1 MATAT
6 ATRKP
11 TAIKELREIGQ
22 SLWLDNIRRQL
33 ITSGELARLRDEGI
47 TGVTSNPTIFEKA
60 VSGSTDYDEAMVQLV
75 RAKKKPAEML
85 WELMVEDIQAA
96 ADTFRPVYDR
106 TKGKDGF
113 VSIEVSP
120 TVANNTRQTIK
131 WAEDLHDR
139 CRRPNVMVKIPA
151 TKEGL
156 PAIRD
161 QISRGHNINVTLIFG
176 VDRYAEVVDA
186 YLSGLEA
193 LHGRG
198 GDLAKVASV
207 ASFFVSR
214 LDTKID
220 KTLAEKINASPD
232 PKEKQALERLYGKAA
247 IANSKMAY
255 ERFGELFSGAR
266 WDRLKKAGARTQR
279 PLWASTSTKDP
290 RYPDTYYV
298 EELIGPDTVDTVP
311 PQTLAPFRE
320 HGEVRRSLDEN
331 VDLARRQLKQLADA
345 GIDLDRV
352 TYELEIE
359 GVEAFTKSFES
370 LLATLARASKDI
382 RAGKGPRQWH
392 SLGRLQPVVDA
403 QVAKLQKDDAP
414 RRLWAK
420 DSTLWSADPAKRQ
433 EIHDRLG
440 WLDVADKMLEKST
453 EFRELAVA
461 GRKFTDVVLLGMGGS
476 SLCPDVLRH
485 TFGTVKGH
493 PKLHVLDTTD
503 PATILGVRSKIKVPT
518 SFFIVAS
525 KSGETTETLSHFAYF
540 WEQVEKVS
548 SPPVGRSRAKPGGG
562 AGRNFAAITD
572 PGSGLEKLAKDHGFR
587 WIFSNPPDI
596 GGRYSALSYFGLVPG
611 ALMGV
616 NVAEMLERAVE
627 MELSCADSV
636 PVESNPGA
644 WLGAVMG
651 KLASQ
656 GRNKLTL
663 IASPKVATFGY
674 WVEQLLAESTG
685 KEGKGIVPIEGEP
698 VGKPAVYG
706 DDRLFVY
713 IRMDADPPHRGVQ
726 ALEKAGH
733 PVITLTM
740 RDKLDLGGE
749 FLRWE
754 VATAIAGAVL
764 GIDAFDQ
771 PNVQESKDNTKKV
784 LAKFK
789 QAGKLPAAE
798 SVAATKAKPG
808 IASLLKQAK
817 RGAYFAIMAYTARTP
832 GSEAAIAAIRT
843 AIRDKKKIATTA
855 GYGPR
860 FLHSTGQ
867 LHKGGPKTG
876 LFLQIVQDDTKDVP
890 IPGQPFSF
898 SVLKQA
904 QSLGDLQSLTSRRLP
919 VLRVTLGRD
928 PAAGWRAL
936 AASARQAVK

>member
-1 MATAT
+1 MMASAT
-6 ATRKP
+6 TSRP
-11 TAIKELREIGQ
+11 NPIQELHEVGQ

-33 ITSGELARLRDEGI
+33 ITSGELARLRDEGL

-60 VSGSTDYDEAMVQLV
+60 VGGSTDYDEAMVQLV
-75 RAKKKPAEML
+75 REKKKPADML
-85 WELMVEDIQAA
+85 WDLMVEDVQAA
-96 ADTFRPVYDR
+96 ADVFRPVYDR

-113 VSIEVSP
+113 VSIEVGP
-120 TVANNTRQTIK
+120 TIANSTRATIK
-131 WAEDLHDR
+131 FAEYLHDR
-139 CRRPNVMVKIPA
+139 CERPNVMVKIPA
-151 TKEGL
+151 TREGL
-156 PAIRD
+156 PAIED
-161 QISRGHNINVTLIFG
+161 QISKGNNINITLIFA
-176 VDRYAEVVDA
+176 VERYDEVVEA
-186 YLSGLEA
+186 YISGLEK
-193 LHGRG
+193 LHKDG
-198 GDLAKVASV
+198 GDLSKVASV

-214 LDTKID
+214 VDTKVD
-220 KTLAEKINASPD
+220 KLLGEKVNAVAD
-232 PKEKQALERLYGKAA
+232 PRQKETLERLHGKAA

-255 ERFGELFSGAR
+255 EHYKMHFAGPR
-266 WDRLKKAGARTQR
+266 WDKLRKAGARTQR
-279 PLWASTSTKDP
+279 CLWASTSTKDP

-298 EELIGPDTVDTVP
+298 EELIGPETVDTIP
-311 PQTLAPFRE
+311 PATLAAFRE

-331 VDLARRQLKQLADA
+331 VDLARRQLKQLAEV
-345 GIDLDRV
+345 GVDLGQV
-352 TYELEIE
+352 TNELEVE
-359 GVEAFTKSFES
+359 GVAAFTKSFES
-370 LLATLARASKDI
+370 LLQTLAKAARDI

-392 SLGRLQPVVDA
+392 SLGGLQPGVDA
-403 QVAKLQKDDAP
+403 QLAKLQKDDAP

-420 DSTLWSADPAKRQ
+420 DSTLWTPDPAKRR

-440 WLDVADKMLEKST
+440 WLDVADKMQEKAG
-453 EFRELAVA
+453 ELREMATA
-461 GRKFTDVVLLGMGGS
+461 GRKLSDVVLLGMGGS
-476 SLCPDVLRH
+476 SLCPDVLRN
-485 TFGTVKGH
+485 TFGPTVKGH

-503 PATILGVRSKIKVPT
+503 PATILGVRSRIRLAST
-518 SFFIVAS
+518 LFIVAS

-540 WEQVEKVS
+540 FDQTKKN
-548 SPPVGRSRAKPGGG
+548 GKQ
-562 AGRNFAAITD
+562 FAAITD
-572 PGSGLEKLAKDHGFR
+572 PGTSLEKLAKDNGFR
-587 WIFSNPPDI
+587 WVFSNPPDI

-616 NVAEMLERAVE
+616 NIPELLERAVE
-627 MELSCADSV
+627 MEHSCADSV
-636 PVESNPGA
+636 PVETNPGV

-651 KLASQ
+651 RLATQ
-656 GRNKLTL
+656 GRNKVTL
-663 IASPKVATFGY
+663 ITSPRVATFGY

-685 KEGKGIVPIEGEP
+685 KEGKGLVPIEGEP

-713 IRMDADPPHRGVQ
+713 IRMDTDPPHRAVR
-726 ALEKAGH
+726 ALEKSGH

-749 FLRWE
+749 FFRWE

-784 LAKFK
+784 LGTFK
-789 QAGKLPAAE
+789 SRGKLPAAE
-798 SVAATKAKPG
+798 SLPAAKSKAA
-808 IASLLKQAK
+808 IASLLGRAK
-817 RGAYFAIMAYTARTP
+817 RGAYFAVMAYTARTP
-832 GSEAAIAAIRT
+832 QSQAAIAAIRT
-843 AIRDKKKIATTA
+843 AVRDKTKIATTA

-876 LFLQIVQDDTKDVP
+876 LFLQIVQDDAKDVP

-919 VLRVTLGRD
+919 VVRVTLGRE

-936 AASARQAVK
+936 ATAVRQAVR

>member
-1 MATAT
+1 VTAG
-6 ATRKP
+6 
-11 TAIKELREIGQ
+11 AIKELREQGQ

-33 ITSGELARLRDEGI
+33 ITSGELARLRDEGL

-60 VSGSTDYDEAMVQLV
+60 VSGSTDYDEAMVRMV
-75 RAKKKPAEML
+75 RAKRRPADML

-96 ADTFRPVYDR
+96 ADTFRPVYDK

-131 WAEDLHDR
+131 WAEDLRDR

-156 PAIRD
+156 PAIAD
-161 QISRGHNINVTLIFG
+161 QISKGHNINVTLIFS

-193 LHGRG
+193 LHGNG

-214 LDTKID
+214 VDTKVD
-220 KTLAEKINASPD
+220 KRLAEKINATPD
-232 PKEKQALERLYGKAA
+232 PREKQSLERLYGKAA
-247 IANSKMAY
+247 IANSKVAY
-255 ERFGELFSGAR
+255 ERFGQLFSGPR
-266 WDRLKKAGARTQR
+266 WERLKKAGARAQR

-298 EELIGPDTVDTVP
+298 EELIGPDTVDTIP
-311 PQTLAPFRE
+311 PATLAAFRE
-320 HGEVRRSLDEN
+320 HGEVRRSIDEN
-331 VDLARRQLKQLADA
+331 IALAKRQLGQLASA
-345 GIDLDRV
+345 GISLDQV
-352 TYELEIE
+352 TAELEVE
-359 GVEAFTKSFES
+359 GVDAFTKSFES
-370 LLATLARASKDI
+370 LLATLAKASKEI

-392 SLGRLQPVVDA
+392 SLGGLQPAVDA
-403 QVAKLQKDDAP
+403 QAAKLQKEDAP

-440 WLDVADKMLEKST
+440 WLDVADKMLEHGHQFTALAKDG
-453 EFRELAVA
+453 REYS
-461 GRKFTDVVLLGMGGS
+461 DVVLLGMGGS
-476 SLCPDVLRH
+476 SLCPDVLRN
-485 TFGTVKGH
+485 TFGPAVKGH
-493 PKLHVLDTTD
+493 PRLHVLDTTD
-503 PATILGVRSKIKVPT
+503 PATILSVQAKINVGRAL
-518 SFFIVAS
+518 FIVAS
-525 KSGETTETLSHFAYF
+525 KSGETTETLSHFALF
-540 WEQVEKVS
+540 WEQAKGD
-548 SPPVGRSRAKPGGG
+548 GRQ
-562 AGRNFAAITD
+562 FAAITD
-572 PGSGLEKLAKDHGFR
+572 PGTSLEKLANDHKFR
-587 WIFSNPPDI
+587 WIFPNPPDI

-616 NVAEMLERAVE
+616 DVLELLDRAIE
-627 MELSCADSV
+627 MEHSCADSV
-636 PVESNPGA
+636 PVESNPGV

-651 KLASQ
+651 RLATQ
-656 GRNKLTL
+656 GRNKVTL
-663 IASPKVATFGY
+663 ICSPKVATFGY
-674 WVEQLLAESTG
+674 WVEQLIAESTG

-698 VGKPAVYG
+698 VGKSAVYG

-713 IRMDADPPHRGVQ
+713 IRMAADPPNRAVQ
-726 ALEKAGH
+726 ALERAGQ
-733 PVITLTM
+733 PVVTLTM

-749 FLRWE
+749 FFRWE
-754 VATAIAGAVL
+754 VAVAIAGSIL

-784 LAKFK
+784 LATFK
-789 QAGKLPAAE
+789 SRGKLPPAE
-798 SVAATKAKPG
+798 SVPAAKAKKD
-808 IASLLKQAK
+808 IASLLKKAK
-817 RGAYFAIMAYTARTP
+817 KGAYFAIMAYTTRTP
-832 GSEAAIAAIRT
+832 ASEAAIAAIRT
-843 AIRDKKKIATTA
+843 AVRDKTKIATTA

-890 IPGQPFSF
+890 IPGQPYSF

-904 QSLGDLQSLTSRRLP
+904 QAIGDLQSLTSRRLP
-919 VLRVTLGRD
+919 VVRVTLGSR
-928 PAAGWRAL
+928 PASGWREL
-936 AASARQAVK
+936 ATAVKAAVK

>member
-6 ATRKP
+6 ERRP
-11 TAIKELREIGQ
+11 SPIKELREIGQ

-33 ITSGELARLRDEGI
+33 ITSGELARLRDEGL

-60 VSGSTDYDEAMVQLV
+60 VSGSSDYDEAMVQLV
-75 RAKKKPAEML
+75 REKKRPADML
-85 WELMVEDIQAA
+85 WGLMVEDIQAA
-96 ADTFRPVYDR
+96 ADTFRPVYDKTR
-106 TKGKDGF
+106 GKDGF

-131 WAEDLHDR
+131 WAEDLRER

-156 PAIRD
+156 PAIQD
-161 QISRGHNINVTLIFG
+161 QISKGHNINVTLIFS

-186 YLSGLEA
+186 YLSGLEE
-193 LHGRG
+193 LHSNG

-214 LDTKID
+214 VDTKVD
-220 KTLAEKINASPD
+220 KQLAEKINATPD
-232 PKEKQALERLYGKAA
+232 PRQKQALERLYGKAA
-247 IANSKMAY
+247 IANSKLAY
-255 ERFGELFSGAR
+255 ERFKELFDGPR
-266 WDRLKKAGARTQR
+266 WEKLKKAGALTQR
-279 PLWASTSTKDP
+279 CLWASTSTKDP

-298 EELIGPDTVDTVP
+298 EELVGPDTVDTIP
-311 PQTLAPFRE
+311 PQTLAAFRE

-331 VDLARRQLKQLADA
+331 VDLAKRQLKQLAEADISLEA
-345 GIDLDRV
+345 V
-352 TYELEIE
+352 THELEIE
-359 GVEAFTKSFES
+359 GVDAFTKSFES
-370 LLATLARASKDI
+370 LLATLAKASKDI
-382 RAGKGPRQWH
+382 RAGKGPRQWY

-420 DSTLWSADPAKRQ
+420 DSTLWSGEPAKRQ

-440 WLDVADKMLEKST
+440 WLDVAEKMLEHSHPFT
-453 EFRELAVA
+453 ALAKD
-461 GRKFTDVVLLGMGGS
+461 GRAHTDVVLLGMGGS
-476 SLCPDVLRH
+476 SLCPDVLRN
-485 TFGTVKGH
+485 TFGAIKGH

-503 PATILGVRSKIKVPT
+503 PATILSVRSKIRIGST
-518 SFFIVAS
+518 LFIVAS

-540 WEQVEKVS
+540 WEQTKGK
-548 SPPVGRSRAKPGGG
+548 GRQ
-562 AGRNFAAITD
+562 FAAITD
-572 PGSGLEKLAKDHGFR
+572 PGSGLEKLAKENDFR
-587 WIFSNPPDI
+587 WIFPNPPDI

-611 ALMGV
+611 ALMGI
-616 NVAEMLERAVE
+616 NVVEMLERATE
-627 MELSCADSV
+627 MAQSCADSV
-636 PVESNPGA
+636 PVEKNPGV

-651 KLASQ
+651 RLALQ
-656 GRNKLTL
+656 GRNKVTL
-663 IASPKVATFGY
+663 ITSPKVATFGY
-674 WVEQLLAESTG
+674 WVEQLIAESTG

-698 VGKPAVYG
+698 LGKPAMYG

-713 IRMDADPPHRGVQ
+713 MRTATDPPNRAVQ
-726 ALEKAGH
+726 ALEKAGQ

-749 FLRWE
+749 FFRWE
-754 VATAIAGAVL
+754 VATAIAGSIL

-784 LAKFK
+784 LAQFK
-789 QAGKLPAAE
+789 RAGKLPAAE
-798 SVAATKAKPG
+798 SVAAAKAKAG
-808 IASLLKQAK
+808 IASLLAKAK
-817 RGAYFAIMAYTARTP
+817 RGAYFAIMAYTTRTP

-843 AIRDKKKIATTA
+843 AVRDKRKIATTA

-876 LFLQIVQDDTKDVP
+876 LFLQIVQEDSKDVK
-890 IPGQPFSF
+890 IPGQPYSF

-936 AASARQAVK
+936 TAAAKQAVK